1 MPKDK
6 HISLDDVLENDK
18 GWKSGTIRG
27 RYIPTIVGRRIDSN
41 GHRKDY
47 DKNVKIIQCL
57 EVRKDKNTT
66 SIKKSNCLTTV
77 MKDNVISS
85 LPPGR
90 YLNAFD
96 LKDKFRYLTPVEMCR
111 LQTLPDDYLDG
122 IAPNT
127 AMSLTGNGWTVDV
140 IAHLL
145 KGIECR

>member
-1 MPKDK
+1 MARMR
-6 HISLDDVLENDK
+6 ILV
-18 GWKSGTIRG
+18 IR
-27 RYIPTIVGRRIDSN
+27 
-41 GHRKDY
+41 
-47 DKNVKIIQCL
+47 C
-57 EVRKDKNTT
+57 
-66 SIKKSNCLTTV
+66 
-77 MKDNVISS
+77 SS
-85 LPPGR
+85 AKTRLPPGR